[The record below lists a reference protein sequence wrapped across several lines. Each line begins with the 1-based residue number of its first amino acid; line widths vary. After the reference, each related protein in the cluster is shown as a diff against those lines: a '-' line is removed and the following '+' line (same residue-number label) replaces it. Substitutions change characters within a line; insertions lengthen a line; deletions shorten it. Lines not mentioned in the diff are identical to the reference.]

1 MGWDT
6 ETKMSIYEKETE
18 VMKKFSGIIPPVS
31 STFHR
36 DGTLDKKA
44 MREVA
49 DFLINKGV
57 DGLFY
62 LGTGGEFSQMNTA
75 QRMALAEE
83 AVTIVDGRVPV
94 LIGVGSPSTDEAVK
108 LAQHA
113 QAYGA
118 DG

>member
-1 MGWDT
+1 
-6 ETKMSIYEKETE
+6 
-18 VMKKFSGIIPPVS
+18 
-31 STFHR
+31 
-36 DGTLDKKA
+36 

-83 AVTIVDGRVPV
+83 AVTIVDGECR
-94 LIGVGSPSTDEAVK
+94 
-108 LAQHA
+108 
-113 QAYGA
+113 Y
-118 DG
+118 

>member
-1 MGWDT
+1 
-6 ETKMSIYEKETE
+6 
-18 VMKKFSGIIPPVS
+18 
-31 STFHR
+31 
-36 DGTLDKKA
+36 

-118 DG
+118 DGIVAISPTTGKSHHEILTTITSRSPVASPYR